1 MTIKRKIACLNASLA
16 LTIFVAAPAL
26 ADDTELLLFSAQ
38 SDSKPNV
45 LFLLDTSG
53 SMNTL
58 EHTIAFYESTITYVG
73 SCNPDYFYWSDTG
86 TPPSCS
92 DRRAIAKTSFVC
104 ASAAGQVNAIGSYT
118 GVMAQHREKGPKW
131 QTIKDRKLLNTVEC
145 ADDSGIHGN
154 GTTGELYAKA
164 GKSGFEFTSNAAEEI
179 DWESFPTNLT
189 YTLYAGNY
197 LNWRENPPLDDIK
210 RIDVVKTVLKKVL
223 SAYDDVNLALVR
235 FNNTDGGAIIH
246 AMQDLETSRASLYG
260 KVDAIT
266 AFGNTPLS
274 ETLYEAALYWQGML
288 AHYGELVDDHPTDPD
303 ALSVLSPEIYKAPPT
318 AAGSCPRNF
327 NVILTDG
334 LPKNDADTEFLA
346 PTLPGWEETLGRT
359 VCDDYVNEGDC
370 LDDIAEY
377 LFKHDINPNVVGTQF
392 VKTYAA
398 GFLMPADETALMVE
412 TTEITGGQFFSA
424 SDPES
429 LAVSLLNIFDEI
441 TEQSLTFVAPT
452 VAVNAFNRTQ
462 NLNDLY
468 MSVFQSS
475 IGTHWPGN
483 LKKYRIVDGTIT
495 DANGLPAVDPQ
506 TGFFDNGAKSYW
518 TVGPAD
524 GSDVSLGGAANM
536 FPDPTIRNLYTNN
549 GGGSNLTTGV
559 NVLTASNDTAFIVD
573 DFGLTGAKDEPSIA
587 EIIRWAKGEDIADED
602 NDKSTKVRHVMGDP
616 LHAQPAAID
625 YGTGGVSDVVVYSA
639 TNDGYLHAI
648 DGETGV
654 ELWSFVPKE
663 LLVNFAKL
671 YSNPTGQYKQY
682 GIDGDIKPIVFD
694 LNGNGEIDSPDDFVY
709 IVFGMRRGG
718 DRYYALDVSDRN
730 TPRLLWNITY
740 PEFGQSWS
748 APVITRVDSS
758 EPGLNSN
765 QAVVIIGAGYDTAHD
780 SQSEPTLDDSEGAGI
795 FMLDLETGATIW
807 RAGRDSQADLQL
819 ADMARSFPTQIKV
832 IDVNGDGFSDRM
844 YAADVGGQLWRF
856 DIFSGEPA
864 ASLVTGGVIA
874 RFGFHGTATPATEG
888 PRRIYNSPD
897 VAVFTDTLQNR
908 RFISVSVGTGYRA
921 HPLNTSAVDGFYSLR
936 DPDVFNQLSQ
946 AEYDAY
952 IVATDADMIEVSG
965 QIGTVIGPGDRGW
978 KFTMPADQ
986 MVLSNSTTFNN
997 SLFFVGFSPAATA
1010 TIDCDPTLGR
1020 NFLYQ
1025 VNIVNGDPVVSN
1037 LSALA
1042 PGDSDAARM
1051 KTLAQGGIAPS
1062 PTILFPSSDDPNCNG
1077 PYCAPPPLGCVGVEC
1092 FDPGFENNPVRTLWT
1107 QDGIE

>member
-1 MTIKRKIACLNASLA
+1 MTIKRKMACLNASLA
-16 LTIFVAAPAL
+16 LTVFVAAPAL
-26 ADDTELLLFSAQ
+26 ADDVELLLSSAQ
-38 SDSKPNV
+38 TTDKPNV
-45 LFLLDTSG
+45 LFILDTSG

-58 EHTIAFYESTITYVG
+58 EHTVAFYDSTITYAG
-73 SCNPDYFYWSDTG
+73 TCDTNNFYWSDSG
-86 TPPSCS
+86 TPPAC
-92 DRRAIAKTSFVC
+92 DAKRAIAKTSFVC
-104 ASAAGQVNAIGSYT
+104 QSAAGQVNAIGSYT
-118 GVMAQHREKGPKW
+118 GVVAQHRAKGPKW
-131 QTIKDRKLLNTVEC
+131 QTLKDRNPLKTIEC
-145 ADDSGIHGN
+145 AEDSGIHGN
-154 GTTGELYAKA
+154 GTTGEVYARA
-164 GKSGFEFTSNAAEEI
+164 GKSGFEFTSNVVQEI

-197 LNWRENPPLDDIK
+197 LNWRANPPEEDIT
-210 RIDVVKTVLKKVL
+210 RINVIKTVLKKIL
-223 SAYDDVNLALVR
+223 SSYDDVNMGLMR
-235 FNNTDGGAIIH
+235 FNNTDGGAVIH
-246 AMQDLETSRASLYG
+246 AIQDLSTSRATLYG
-260 KVDAIT
+260 KLDAIT

-288 AHYGELVDDHPTDPD
+288 AHYGELTNEYPTDPD
-303 ALSVLSPEIYKAPPT
+303 ALAVFSPEIYKAPPT
-318 AAGSCPRNF
+318 AAGTCPRNF
-327 NVILTDG
+327 NVLLTDG
-334 LPKNDADTEFLA
+334 LPRNDADTEFLA
-346 PTLPGWEETLGRT
+346 PTLPEWEATLGRT
-359 VCDDYVNEGDC
+359 VCDDYVREGDC
-370 LDDIAEY
+370 LDDVAEY
-377 LFKHDINPNVVGTQF
+377 LFKHDINPNVTGTQF
-392 VKTYAA
+392 VKTFGV
-398 GFLMPADETALMVE
+398 GFLMPADETALMQE
-412 TTEITGGQFFSA
+412 TAEITGGQFFSA
-424 SDPES
+424 TDPES

-483 LKKYRIVDGTIT
+483 LKKYRIVDATIT
-495 DANGLPAVDPQ
+495 DANGLPAVDPA
-506 TGFFDNGAKSYW
+506 TGFFDDNARSYW
-518 TVGPAD
+518 TIGAAD
-524 GSDVSLGGAANM
+524 GSDVALGGAANVL
-536 FPDPTIRNLYTNN
+536 PDPATRNLYTNN
-549 GGGSNLTTGV
+549 GGGTNLTTGT

-573 DFGLTGAKDEPSIA
+573 DFGLTGSKDEPTIA

-602 NDKSTKVRHVMGDP
+602 NDKFTTVRHVMGDP

-625 YGTGGVSDVVVYSA
+625 YGTGGVTDVVVYSA

-654 ELWSFVPKE
+654 ELWAFVPKE
-663 LLVNFAKL
+663 LLVNFGKL
-671 YSNPTGQYKQY
+671 FSNPTGQYKQY
-682 GIDGDIKPIVFD
+682 GIDGDIKPIIFD
-694 LNGNGEIDSPDDFVY
+694 KNGNGEIDAPDDFVY

-718 DRYYALDVSDRN
+718 DSYYALDVSN
-730 TPRLLWNITY
+730 PNIPRLLWNVTY

-748 APVITRVDSS
+748 APVITRVDTT

-765 QAVVIIGAGYDTAHD
+765 RAVVIIGAGYDTAHD
-780 SQSEPTLDDSEGAGI
+780 SQSEPTINDSEGVGI
-795 FMLDLETGATIW
+795 FMLDLMTGATIW
-807 RAGRDSQADLQL
+807 RAGNDNLADLQL
-819 ADMARSFPTQIKV
+819 AAMTRSFPTQIKA
-832 IDVNGDGFSDRM
+832 IDVNGDGLADRM

-856 DIFSGEPA
+856 DIFSGMPA

-874 RFGFHGTATPATEG
+874 RFGFEGTTTPATEG

-908 RFISVSVGTGYRA
+908 RFISVSIGTGYRA
-921 HPLNTSAVDGFYSLR
+921 HPLNTGAVDRFYSLR

-946 AEYDAY
+946 ADFDAY
-952 IVATDADMIEVSG
+952 NIATDADMVEVSG
-965 QIGTVIGPGDRGW
+965 QVGTVIGPADRGW
-978 KFTMPADQ
+978 KFTMPANQ
-986 MVLSNSTTFNN
+986 MVLSNSTTFND

-1010 TIDCDPTLGR
+1010 AADCDPTLGK

-1025 VNIVNGDPVVSN
+1025 VNVVNGDPVVSN

-1077 PYCAPPPLGCVGVEC
+1077 LDCTPPPLGCVGVEC